1 MRRKDREMS
10 ADFALQ
16 LLDKAQYCIIS
27 VIDLDGNPYGFPI
40 SFARKGNQIF
50 IHSAKNGKKVEIF
63 EAHSKVS
70 VTCVGEVQVPNLYTE
85 EEMDGLIENNKSA
98 FGSKVYT
105 TEFESAIFEGNIS
118 LATNNT
124 DKIEG
129 LRLLCEKYTPDKM
142 KYFDYAIEKSLPA
155 TLIYTITIENITGK
169 RKKFDS
175 HGEEMKYGRME

>member
-16 LLDKAQYCIIS
+16 LLDKAQFCIIS

-50 IHSAKNGKKVEIF
+50 IHSAKKGKKVEIF
-63 EAHSKVS
+63 EAHPKVS
-70 VTCVGEVQVPNLYTE
+70 ITCVGEVQVPNLYTE
-85 EEMDGLIENNKSA
+85 KEMDELVENNKPV

-105 TEFESAIFEGNIS
+105 TEFESAIFEGKVS
-118 LATNNT
+118 LVT
-124 DKIEG
+124 DDAEKIEG

-155 TLIYTITIENITGK
+155 TLIYSISIENITGK
-169 RKKFDS
+169 RKKFDA
-175 HGEEMKYGRME
+175 HGEEMKHGRME